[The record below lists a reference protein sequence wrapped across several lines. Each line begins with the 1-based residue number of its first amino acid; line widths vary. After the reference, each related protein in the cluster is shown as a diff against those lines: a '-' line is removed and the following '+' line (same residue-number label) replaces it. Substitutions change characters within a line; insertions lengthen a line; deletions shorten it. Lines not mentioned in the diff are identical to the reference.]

1 MTVNKASPKN
11 NKRVKIVF
19 MTGKPEAPYSKDGAK
34 VDIRVVYYTGED
46 PDGYE
51 YIRYINDPTIYIPLV
66 EGKDY
71 KITYKNN
78 KTVSKGLNN
87 PAVAAVTLIGNY
99 TGSTSYE
106 FYIYAAESMYL
117 SLSASDKAYTG
128 KAGDFKSS
136 PVVYHFAVP
145 PHNAQ
150 PQKAALAD
158 FARRTRTSQ
167 PEYGIIPPWAHQM
180 QSTSPWRRR

>member
-1 MTVNKASPKN
+1 MEGSGFTGTVKKTVTVNKASPKN

-51 YIRYINDPTIYIPLV
+51 YIRYINDPTICIPLV

-136 PVVYHFAVP
+136 PVVYHFG
-145 PHNAQ
+145 
-150 PQKAALAD
+150 K
-158 FARRTRTSQ
+158 
-167 PEYGIIPPWAHQM
+167 
-180 QSTSPWRRR
+180 STTPDRPDQTWVNCLNLFVAGYTV